1 MNLGLSFNNK
11 NTPYLGYFIQDEVN
25 RFAEK
30 KAIEALKSGEITE
43 FAQILPQVQIA
54 NTIAEAMH
62 SNRAEWD
69 KFISKSFSGTNSK
82 TGKAINYEN
91 NLAKSQS
98 KK

>member
-1 MNLGLSFNNK
+1 MNLGINFNNQ

-30 KAIEALKSGEITE
+30 KAIKALETGDITE

-69 KFISKSFSGTNSK
+69 KFISKSYSGTNSK
-82 TGKAINYEN
+82 TGRSINYEN

-98 KK
+98 KR